1 MPLVI
6 NTNMAAV
13 VASNH
18 LASSNAAVQKSM
30 DRMSTGKRINSSSDD
45 AGGMGVSALIHS
57 RMQRQVRLRGNL
69 NNSMSFLQ
77 VQAGALQMASK
88 ILDRMSELKTMSLD
102 ITKNSDDREN
112 YDKEF
117 MELQLEL
124 RSISKGK
131 FNRISLFTGPLVKD
145 HALQT
150 IAHESESSTRVVSLA
165 RNFLAGEYLA
175 SSGEVLGGREF
186 NLITS
191 TTNPLPVDTAS
202 VATGVDADGNKLPT
216 GAIDPNWSVTGPTS
230 VERLSLADQPGPWAD
245 ETPTAGWIGKAAGGN
260 GDYFYSMSFD
270 LSGCDLSQVQIQGLA
285 ATDNAG
291 NVLVNGQD
299 LGLSFPNEYRSLQAF
314 DLQTNANG
322 MLVDGATLISNP
334 LVDGI
339 NEVTVRVNNS
349 GGPTG
354 LLFDELQISASRI
367 VTTQVA
373 SNTIT
378 YPGLDQFS
386 MEDFAKFEQ
395 NLANALAENGS
406 EEQRIRY
413 ELENLETNQINLG
426 QAHGRIMDLDYAK
439 ESTRLIRQQ
448 ILSQSS
454 AEMVGSAIRQTEI
467 AKQVIGI

>member
-18 LASSNAAVQKSM
+18 LAASNAAVQKSM

-57 RMQRQVRLRGNL
+57 RLQRQVRLRENL
-69 NNSMSFLQ
+69 NNSISFLQ

-88 ILDRMSELKTMSLD
+88 ILGRMSELKTMSLD
-102 ITKNSDDREN
+102 MTKNFDDREN

-124 RSISKGK
+124 RSISQGK
-131 FNRISLFTGPLVKD
+131 FNGISLFTGPLIKD

-150 IAHESESSTRVVSLA
+150 VAHESESSTRVVSLA

-186 NLITS
+186 DLITS
-191 TTNPLPVDTAS
+191 TTNPLPVDTS
-202 VATGVDADGNKLPT
+202 STATGVDADGNKLPN
-216 GAIDPNWSVTGPTS
+216 GSSDPNWKTAGPQPVVRLDPLVIPGGWASETS
-230 VERLSLADQPGPWAD
+230 S
-245 ETPTAGWIGKAAGGN
+245 AGWIGSQVGVGR
-260 GDYFYSMSFD
+260 YEYSMSFD
-270 LSGCDLSQVQIQGLA
+270 LTDCDLDNVQIEGLA
-285 ATDNAG
+285 AVDDFG
-291 NVLVNGQD
+291 DVLINGRD
-299 LGLSFPNEYRSLQAF
+299 LGIPFNDQWTSLQAF
-314 DLQTNANG
+314 SLKTDASGMTVNG
-322 MLVDGATLISNP
+322 GGSIPNP
-334 LVDGI
+334 LVNGL
-339 NEVTVRVNNS
+339 NEVTIKVLNT
-349 GGPTG
+349 GGITG

-378 YPGLDQFS
+378 YAGLDQFS

-395 NLANALAENGS
+395 NLANALAENGA

-426 QAHGRIMDLDYAK
+426 QAHGRIMDLDYAT

-467 AKQVIGI
+467 AKQVIGL